1 MFMDGGKPVT
11 RIRQSAFDL
20 AEGRKWYT
28 IEAWCIEVKNSFF
41 ESALGRQ
48 DPEIFPMLK
57 DVTIPNLILLLSN
70 ASVDELEERIIMMNN
85 STNQNKTS

>member
-1 MFMDGGKPVT
+1 
-11 RIRQSAFDL
+11 
-20 AEGRKWYT
+20 
-28 IEAWCIEVKNSFF
+28 VKNSFF